1 MPTHRLVQ
9 PPCRLKIYPAKAEVS
24 RCEQEAYYLR
34 DNNVFND
41 VKYIFNK
48 ASLLECF
55 KTGYVDWDECLSCGI
70 GPRVKML
77 FSEILYHILTRYRSK
92 KQIDDSASRQILE
105 NVE

>member
-55 KTGYVDWDECLSCGI
+55 KTGYVDWDECLSWRNRATGKD
-70 GPRVKML
+70 V
-77 FSEILYHILTRYRSK
+77 ILGDFVSYPDAVPEQKTDRR
-92 KQIDDSASRQILE
+92 
-105 NVE
+105 